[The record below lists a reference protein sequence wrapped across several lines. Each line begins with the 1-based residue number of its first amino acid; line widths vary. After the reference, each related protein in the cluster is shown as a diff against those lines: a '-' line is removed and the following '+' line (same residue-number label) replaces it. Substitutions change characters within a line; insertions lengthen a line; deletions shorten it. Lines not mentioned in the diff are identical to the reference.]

1 MGRKRKKKKSRS
13 FPWPAMA
20 VALLVLAMVVSV
32 VIRWVGVERR
42 PALPDEPFRIEV
54 LNGSGEAGLAMRMRM
69 ELLKMGIDV
78 LNVGDAEHYDYR
90 ESLLV
95 DRKGNPALMKKLSR
109 LLGVRRVI
117 VQVQERPQVDA
128 TLIIGRDSDRLKFAD
143 GSRPGVTEP

>member
-1 MGRKRKKKKSRS
+1 MGRKRKKKESRS

-20 VALLVLAMVVSV
+20 VSLLVAAMVLSV
-32 VIRWVGVERR
+32 VVRWAGVERR

-69 ELLKMGIDV
+69 ELLKMGI
-78 LNVGDAEHYDYR
+78 VGDAEHYDYR

-117 VQVQERPQVDA
+117 VQLQERPQVDA